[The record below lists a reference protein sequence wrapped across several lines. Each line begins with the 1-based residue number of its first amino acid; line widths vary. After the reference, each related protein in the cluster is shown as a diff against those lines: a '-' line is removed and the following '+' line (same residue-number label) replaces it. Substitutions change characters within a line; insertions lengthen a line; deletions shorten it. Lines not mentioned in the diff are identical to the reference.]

1 MNFTRPIIQST
12 NKYNKNFWPEVCLH
26 FFGLSYSLTIK
37 FFIMKNEVKVQGTS
51 SLHTNRR
58 NFLKI
63 SGLGAI
69 GAGLLLAGCND
80 DDDDPIIQTNNF
92 PGIRNGIFDLGGGDL
107 GILTY
112 AYALEQ
118 LEADF
123 YTKVVNASG
132 FNANFST
139 EQKAVLTDLYNHE
152 VIHREFFKAALTGA
166 LPNASTQLLPNLSFS
181 YDDVNFNSPASVLG
195 TAKLLEDTGVAAYN
209 GAGRYITNADYLLL
223 AGKIVSIEARHA
235 SAIRSL
241 INTNSADFAGDDV
254 VYPTTGLDMAKKPS
268 EIIQAVSALDII
280 QTPFTAQFL
289 K

>member
-1 MNFTRPIIQST
+1 
-12 NKYNKNFWPEVCLH
+12 
-26 FFGLSYSLTIK
+26 
-37 FFIMKNEVKVQGTS
+37 MKNEVKVQGTS
-51 SLHTNRR
+51 SFLHTNRR
-58 NFLKI
+58 SFLKI
-63 SGLGAI
+63 GGLGAI
-69 GAGLLLAGCND
+69 GAGLLLAGCSD
-80 DDDDPIIQTNNF
+80 DDDNPVIPQVNNF
-92 PGIRNGIFDLGGGDL
+92 PGIRNGVFDLGGGDL

-132 FNANFST
+132 FNANFSV

-166 LPNASTQLLPNLSFS
+166 LPNAATQLLPNLAFE
-181 YDDVNFNSPASVLG
+181 YADVNFNSPASVLG

-209 GAGRYITNADYLLL
+209 GAGRYIANADYLLL

-241 INTNSADFAGDDV
+241 INYNSADFAGDDV
-254 VYPTTGLDMAKKPS
+254 VDPVTGLDMAKKPS
-268 EIIQAVSALDII
+268 EIIQAVSGLDII
-280 QTPFTAQFL
+280 QTNFTAQFL
-289 K
+289 P